1 MGDTGPGRLALRKR
15 GAALPSLGKGFLYLP
30 PQLKECPAL
39 IRCRRL
45 PGLELASKKMPL
57 SSRAA
62 RRLFADRAFRDRAGS
77 WLLRARRP
85 WASP

>member
-1 MGDTGPGRLALRKR
+1 MHLRALVMGDTGPGRLALRKR

-45 PGLELASKKMPL
+45 PGLELALKENATFFEG
-57 SSRAA
+57 R
-62 RRLFADRAFRDRAGS
+62 
-77 WLLRARRP
+77 
-85 WASP
+85 SPAVRG